1 MPELLKTSEFW
12 VAAAT
17 VALPIC
23 GFAVKSWIKGKESIH
38 DSNNTEN

>member
-17 VALPIC
+17 VAMPIC
-23 GFAVKSWIKGKESIH
+23 GFALKDWIRGRGRKH
-38 DSNNTEN
+38 DSDDAAH